1 MIISALSILTELF
14 DKHGPGKYSSTTETD
29 LTEKEDV
36 VESMFGKTKDINKVV
51 KKDRILCF

>member
-14 DKHGPGKYSSTTETD
+14 VKHGPGKYSSTTETD

-36 VESMFGKTKDINKVV
+36 VESMFGKTKDIVV